1 MDVSIEVPVGFIPCF
16 PTGIVFFLYP
26 CYDTT
31 MNAYLLYTAPLKG
44 REEEYLPLL
53 PLERQR
59 KVLACAQE
67 EDRLLSLG
75 AGLLLYRVLGVQ
87 VDSQLEVNPYG
98 APRLSAGSPFFSL
111 SHSGEYALLAVS
123 DAPVGADIQL
133 RKPLRTNLLSRI
145 ATQEEMASNMDF
157 FTLFTRKEAM
167 MKASALGFS
176 LFPKSFS
183 VLEPFVYEGQA
194 YHFFTLDRGE
204 YVLSFAT
211 QEKQPPTVQE
221 PSLQDMGI

>member
-1 MDVSIEVPVGFIPCF
+1 MDVSIEVPAGFSLF
-16 PTGIVFFLYP
+16 FLAGIVFFRRS
-26 CYDTT
+26 CYDTD
-31 MNAYLLYTAPLKG
+31 MNGYLLHTAPLKG

-53 PLERQR
+53 PPERQR

-98 APRLSAGSPFFSL
+98 APRLSAGKPFFSL

-133 RKPLRTNLLSRI
+133 RKPVKPNLLSRI

-167 MKASALGFS
+167 MKASGLGFS
-176 LFPKSFS
+176 LSPKSFS
-183 VLEPFVYEGQA
+183 VLEPLVYEGEV
-194 YHFFTLDRGE
+194 YHFFTLHRGE

-221 PSLQDMGI
+221 LFLQDMGL